1 MVFRKLSSKSLY
13 QFDIETTTFSLG
25 SYTLKIQI
33 SSNRWIEDGRKLPFL
48 PEINLKFWRYSR
60 GQAVSWDDRDG
71 ILHNFQNEILSQWWP
86 QVRLFN
92 EGAAWDGGFLW
103 ITGITIGQ
111 RCMGGATP
119 PGICFLVYT
128 HWIPPVIERGWLG
141 KSRMNGC
148 KSWIFHC
155 LVWDTRGY
163 TMVYQLVPGGRITS
177 GPIIVPAEFKNMH
190 VRASKGAV
198 AGMGQGRP
206 ARSILSVNKP
216 NCMQLH
222 AP

>member
-1 MVFRKLSSKSLY
+1 MMFRKLSSKSLY

-25 SYTLKIQI
+25 SSTLKIQI
-33 SSNRWIEDGRKLPFL
+33 NSNRWIGDGRKLPLL
-48 PEINLKFWRYSR
+48 PEINLKLWRFYR

-71 ILHNFQNEILSQWWP
+71 ILYNFQNEILSQWWP

-111 RCMGGATP
+111 RCRGGATP

-128 HWIPPVIERGWLG
+128 HWIPPVIKRGWLG
-141 KSRMNGC
+141 KSRMNGNDGRIIC

-155 LVWDTRGY
+155 LV
-163 TMVYQLVPGGRITS
+163 
-177 GPIIVPAEFKNMH
+177 
-190 VRASKGAV
+190 
-198 AGMGQGRP
+198 
-206 ARSILSVNKP
+206 
-216 NCMQLH
+216 
-222 AP
+222 